1 MNVVFKTAFFLF
13 VSFSI
18 NAEVLIDGDEVDLT
32 TDDMDRTIR
41 ILPEEV
47 KDGVLKD
54 PERLKTMLLSTYMTK
69 VAASRAEKK
78 ELDKTA
84 DVVDRLWNRKIN
96 FLAVAEI
103 NDIVN
108 SSGSSDFEIAAKEK
122 YLANPEQFLTKK
134 KVEASHI
141 LIGIK
146 SRTFVDAE
154 AVAKE
159 IFDKLNNSELEFEQA
174 AKEYSDD
181 KGSAE
186 RGGAL
191 GVFEKGM
198 MVPPFEDAA
207 FGIEKE
213 GAIVGPIKTN
223 FGYHIIR
230 LDKKYPQ
237 TLIPFEEVKAGI
249 VDNLQKAHRA
259 SVREEY
265 LLKIQNDAKDRMKD
279 QEIDKYINSVLVQEE
294 NKD

>member
-223 FGYHIIR
+223 FGY
-230 LDKKYPQ
+230 
-237 TLIPFEEVKAGI
+237 LIE
-249 VDNLQKAHRA
+249 
-259 SVREEY
+259 
-265 LLKIQNDAKDRMKD
+265 
-279 QEIDKYINSVLVQEE
+279 
-294 NKD
+294 